1 MKRQSLKIL
10 SLFLMIL
17 PLVLNSCLKNKE
29 EDLQRQ
35 EQDKL
40 KKYLT
45 DNNITVAPTQSGLY
59 IVTDSVGTGD
69 MPYAG
74 DFVDIDYTV
83 WKLDGN
89 LVIMTTDSAVA
100 KENNIFSGDLIYGPE
115 RGVVGSYVIQGLN
128 EGLESIREGGS
139 ATLIVPSD
147 LAWGTNP
154 YSPVGPYS
162 SIIIDVKLRRVMLDP
177 AAYERSL
184 ITKYLTDNSI
194 NVDSTASGI
203 YIIENIPG
211 TGDTADVD
219 RNMTMN
225 IKGSLMDGRVFAPNK
240 LIHAVISTSSSTL
253 FTSGLTEGIKT
264 MRVGEKA
271 TIIVPYYRGYL
282 GYGKYIYD
290 GYTRVIIPP
299 YSSLKYEVELVAI
312 N

>member
-1 MKRQSLKIL
+1 M
-10 SLFLMIL
+10 FF

-45 DNNITVAPTQSGLY
+45 DNNITVAPTQSGMY
-59 IVTDSVGTGD
+59 IVTDSVGTGNL
-69 MPYAG
+69 PYAG
-74 DFVDIDYTV
+74 DYVDIDYTLR
-83 WKLDGN
+83 KLDGN
-89 LVIMTTDSAVA
+89 LVIITTDSAIA
-100 KENNIFSGDLIYGPE
+100 KENNIFSDFILYGPE
-115 RGVVGSYVIQGLN
+115 RIIVGSNIQGLD
-128 EGLESIREGGS
+128 EGLESMKEGGS

-154 YSPVGPYS
+154 YSPVGPYN
-162 SIIIDVKLRRVMLDP
+162 SIIIDIKLRRVLPDP
-177 AAYERSL
+177 AEYERSL

-194 NVDSTASGI
+194 SADSTASGI

-219 RNMTMN
+219 RLMTMN
-225 IKGSLMDGRVFAPNK
+225 IKGSLMDGRVFFPNK
-240 LIHAVISTSSSTL
+240 LVRTVISTTTSTL

-264 MRVGEKA
+264 MTVGEKA
-271 TIIVPYYRGYL
+271 TIILPYYRGYL
-282 GYGKYIYD
+282 GNGKYTND
-290 GYTRVIIPP
+290 GYTRVAIPP
-299 YSSLKYEVELVAI
+299 YASLKYEVELVAI